1 MRSLTLHE
9 QERQN
14 DSENEV
20 NSAPPTD
27 SRRHQP
33 TADMI
38 CEARCPLCRTPLFVR
53 MDCLGPYFAC
63 LCQPRRR

>member
-1 MRSLTLHE
+1 MRPLTLHE
-9 QERQN
+9 QERSN

-20 NSAPPTD
+20 KPERSSD
-27 SRRHQP
+27 GRHQQP
-33 TADMI
+33 TADMVS
-38 CEARCPLCRTPLFVR
+38 EARCPLCRTPLFVR